1 MSDDAELT
9 EEDIRFNAHALLRS
23 LFGRIDHIRQDKK
36 WAELENSDIIT
47 YRRSQTII
55 NIIDNNSNKVGN
67 VSQCISKHFGA
78 FLEGRQ
84 T

>member
-36 WAELENSDIIT
+36 WAELENSDIAHHVETMSMDIED
-47 YRRSQTII
+47 YFACMGI
-55 NIIDNNSNKVGN
+55 
-67 VSQCISKHFGA
+67 
-78 FLEGRQ
+78 EP
-84 T
+84 